1 VLPILATDPG
11 PAYNGIIR
19 KPDGAAAGVA
29 KEITTV
35 GKMRLLA
42 EFWTFLK
49 ERKLWWMAPI
59 IIILL
64 LLGALIFLT
73 EGSAIAPFI
82 YPFM

>member
-1 VLPILATDPG
+1 M
-11 PAYNGIIR
+11 
-19 KPDGAAAGVA
+19 
-29 KEITTV
+29 

-42 EFWTFLK
+42 EFWVFLK

-64 LLGALIFLT
+64 LLGFLIFFT
-73 EGSAIAPFI
+73 QGSAIAPFI